1 MNKQADAIKI
11 QIMEKEYLV
20 TCPDEE
26 RDELIASA
34 EHLSARMSEIR
45 SSGKIIGID
54 RIAVMAGLNLA
65 HEAIRSGSLDG
76 AHTQSTVKRLETLN
90 SRIEETLARHTKN
103 VLN

>member
-11 QIMEKEYLV
+11 QILDKEYLV

-34 EHLSARMSEIR
+34 KHLSAKMSQIR
-45 SSGKIIGID
+45 SSGKVVGID

-65 HEAIRSGSLDG
+65 HDAIRAGYLDNE
-76 AHTQSTVKRLETLN
+76 HTQSTAERLEKLN
-90 SRIEETLARHTKN
+90 TRIEETLNKHRKN

>member
-1 MNKQADAIKI
+1 MNKPAEAIKI
-11 QIMEKEYLV
+11 QILDKEYLV

-34 EHLSARMSEIR
+34 KHLSAKMSQIR
-45 SSGKIIGID
+45 SSGKVVGID

-65 HEAIRSGSLDG
+65 HDAIRSGYLDSE
-76 AHTQSTVKRLETLN
+76 HKQSTVERLEKLN
-90 SRIEETLARHTKN
+90 ARIEETLTKHRKN